1 MQKYVNNYKFHIPQ
15 NRHAFSQ
22 TEETVVLDETQ
33 LMNMTVS
40 PDIGVQAVN
49 NAHDAIRIE
58 EENKIFSEVNMHDGI
73 MPVMTTNEIVIS
85 F

>member
-15 NRHAFSQ
+15 NRPAFSQ
-22 TEETVVLDETQ
+22 TEEPVVLDETQ

-58 EENKIFSEVNMHDGI
+58 EENKIFSEVNLLA
-73 MPVMTTNEIVIS
+73 
-85 F
+85 

>member
-1 MQKYVNNYKFHIPQ
+1 MQKHDNNYKFHIPQ
-15 NRHAFSQ
+15 NRPALSQ
-22 TEETVVLDETQ
+22 KEEPVVLDETQ

-40 PDIGVQAVN
+40 LDIGVQTVN

-58 EENKIFSEVNMHDGI
+58 EENKIFSEVNLHDGI